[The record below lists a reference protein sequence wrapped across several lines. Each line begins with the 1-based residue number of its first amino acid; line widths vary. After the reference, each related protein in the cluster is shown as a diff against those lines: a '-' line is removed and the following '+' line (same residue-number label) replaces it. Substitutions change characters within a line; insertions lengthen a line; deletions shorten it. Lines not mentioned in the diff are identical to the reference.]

1 MTEPKSPAVNQAA
14 TPAVSQAAVPPA
26 KRPFKQRALIWLSIA
41 VTAFVV
47 FFIVY
52 RWGGTSVYRGTVQ
65 RVYEQSNDYRAE
77 IVDLEGNTHV
87 VGNREIMF
95 PYFKL
100 NTADLH
106 ADLNR
111 LSKTHDIV
119 EVRVWGFRLSWFS
132 IFPNLIDTTFVM
144 SRQDRDQQRAERIAD
159 AVVERLQQKGLL
171 KDAAAKGE
179 IVDAVKTSLAAGA
192 D

>member
-1 MTEPKSPAVNQAA
+1 MTEANTAVVEKKS
-14 TPAVSQAAVPPA
+14 
-26 KRPFKQRALIWLSIA
+26 RPFKQRAMIWLGVA
-41 VTAFVV
+41 ALGFLAF
-47 FFIVY
+47 FLTY
-52 RWGGTSVYRGTVQ
+52 RWAGTSTYRGTVQ

-111 LSKTHDIV
+111 LSKTHDLV
-119 EVRVWGFRLSWFS
+119 EVTVWGFRLSWFS

-144 SRQDRDQQRAERIAD
+144 SRQDRDQKRAERIAD
-159 AVVERLQQKGLL
+159 AVLERLNQKGLL
-171 KDAAAKGE
+171 KGNESRGE
-179 IVDAVKTSLAAGA
+179 VIDAVKGSLEANA